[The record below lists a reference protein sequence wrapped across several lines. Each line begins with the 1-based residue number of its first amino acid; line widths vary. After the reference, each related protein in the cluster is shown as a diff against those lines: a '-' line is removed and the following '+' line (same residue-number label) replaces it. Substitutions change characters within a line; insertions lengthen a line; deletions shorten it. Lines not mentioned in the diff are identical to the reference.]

1 MPIVFR
7 PFSLYVGLRNF
18 TSGSSNRLV
27 SFISLLAI
35 LGLVLGVALLIVVSS
50 IMNGFDHEMES
61 RILGAIPHVRL
72 FKEGGVDDVSSLIT
86 ELETQENVRAAMPFA
101 QVEGML
107 TSRGK
112 TRPVEM
118 LGVDGALSG
127 EFIGQFV
134 SPELFTSFQGDER
147 MVLLAKG
154 VAEKLMASVGDR
166 VTLLVPRIGDQG
178 HNQISPKLS
187 VFTVAGIFETHTTID
202 QHIVLAQLEVVGVLA
217 GTHGLPQG
225 MQIKL
230 NDIFQV
236 RQTGFDLLRA
246 LPSGY
251 RFSDWIQTH
260 GNLYQAIKMSRN
272 MVSLLVFLIIG
283 IAVFNVISMLMMTV
297 IDKRSAIAILKT
309 LGATNGEIIAVFLT
323 QGFLIGAVGSLLGAL
338 IGIGCAWNASAIVS
352 GIESLM
358 GFHFLNSE
366 VYPIDYLPSELVWG
380 DVLSIIV
387 VALGLNFLATLYPAV
402 RAARTRPAE
411 VLRYE

>member
-1 MPIVFR
+1 
-7 PFSLYVGLRNF
+7 
-18 TSGSSNRLV
+18 
-27 SFISLLAI
+27 
-35 LGLVLGVALLIVVSS
+35 
-50 IMNGFDHEMES
+50 
-61 RILGAIPHVRL
+61 
-72 FKEGGVDDVSSLIT
+72 
-86 ELETQENVRAAMPFA
+86 
-101 QVEGML
+101 
-107 TSRGK
+107 
-112 TRPVEM
+112 
-118 LGVDGALSG
+118 
-127 EFIGQFV
+127 
-134 SPELFTSFQGDER
+134 
-147 MVLLAKG
+147 
-154 VAEKLMASVGDR
+154 
-166 VTLLVPRIGDQG
+166 
-178 HNQISPKLS
+178 
-187 VFTVAGIFETHTTID
+187 
-202 QHIVLAQLEVVGVLA
+202 
-217 GTHGLPQG
+217 
-225 MQIKL
+225 
-230 NDIFQV
+230 
-236 RQTGFDLLRA
+236 
-246 LPSGY
+246 
-251 RFSDWIQTH
+251 
-260 GNLYQAIKMSRN
+260 

>member
-1 MPIVFR
+1 MFR

-127 EFIGQFV
+127 EF
-134 SPELFTSFQGDER
+134 
-147 MVLLAKG
+147 
-154 VAEKLMASVGDR
+154 
-166 VTLLVPRIGDQG
+166 
-178 HNQISPKLS
+178 NQISPKLS

-202 QHIVLAQLEVVGVLA
+202 QHIVLAQLEVVGVWA